1 MRNKTAILAFI
12 AALALTG
19 CGDVSKA
26 VDVPQET
33 TTTAVTTT
41 VKEDIETTTSY
52 DQIKLIGEKS
62 TDSSVCLIDI
72 VNKTNK
78 DIVSFTVKSDLDEDF
93 SSNMIDEKDPYKK
106 DEMRLMFFTPEEED
120 TISYDDDDRTAS
132 VGYTIK
138 LEFSDKKTAELH
150 QFPYKEMEKAELYY
164 ENGIAYLKYT
174 VKDSDEVVSTKDAE
188 EMYKANEPATEADP
202 ETQSEEPA
210 DKNEPA
216 TQPAVQEP
224 VYVEPTTQEPVYVE
238 PTTPEPVYTE
248 PATEPPTEYD
258 PNAGCLGGLF
268 D

>member
-26 VDVPQET
+26 DDVPQAT
-33 TTTAVTTT
+33 AAVTTT
-41 VKEDIETTTSY
+41 ATEVIEPTTSY
-52 DQIKLIGEKS
+52 DQIKLIGEKAS
-62 TDSSVCLIDI
+62 DSSVCLIDI

-78 DIVSFTVKSDLDEDF
+78 DIVSITVRSDLDEDF

-106 DEMRLMFFTPEEED
+106 DEMRLMYFTPEKED

-174 VKDSDEVVSTKDAE
+174 VKASDEVVSTKDAE
-188 EMYKANEPATEADP
+188 EMYRSNEPATEPEP
-202 ETQSEEPA
+202 ETQS
-210 DKNEPA
+210 NEPVD
-216 TQPAVQEP
+216 QPVAQEP
-224 VYVEPTTQEPVYVE
+224 VYVEPTTPEPVYVE